1 METTMRSAFAAL
13 YSAAVYLFFL
23 GTFTYAIFWVEGIL
37 VPTTIDSGVAGEPV
51 MSLVINGALLG
62 LFAVQHTIMAR
73 PGFKRWWTKIIPAEM
88 ERSTFVL
95 AATLAL
101 ALLLWQWR
109 PLPDLVWSVDD
120 PMLATAITAVSWS
133 GWALLLLS
141 TFLISHF
148 HLFGLSQGWAKILK
162 IKEGD
167 GPFVTP
173 LFYKWIRHPL
183 YLGFILAFWAAPQMS
198 VGHLFF
204 AAMTTGYI
212 FVGIWFEERD
222 LVAHFGERYV
232 QYRRQVGMLVP
243 KIGARGDGEK
253 TRTS

>member
-1 METTMRSAFAAL
+1 MRSAIAAL
-13 YSAAVYLFFL
+13 YSAIVYLLFL
-23 GTFTYAIFWVEGIL
+23 ATFVYAILWVEGIL
-37 VPTTIDSGVAGEPV
+37 VPTTIDSGEAGDLV

-73 PGFKRWWTKIIPAEM
+73 PSFKRWWTKIIPGES

-95 AATLAL
+95 AASAAL
-101 ALLLWQWR
+101 ALLLWQWQ
-109 PLPDLVWSVDD
+109 PLPAPVWSATD
-120 PMLATAITAVSWS
+120 PVLAGAIMAVSWG
-133 GWALLLLS
+133 GWALLLAS

-204 AAMTTGYI
+204 AIMTTSYI

-222 LVAHFGERYV
+222 LVAHFGERYLH
-232 QYRRQVGMLVP
+232 YRRSVGMLVP
-243 KIGARGDGEK
+243 KLKPSREDTAH
-253 TRTS
+253 TP

>member
-1 METTMRSAFAAL
+1 MRGAFAAL
-13 YSAAVYLFFL
+13 YSAAVYIFFL
-23 GTFTYAIFWVEGIL
+23 VTFTYAILWVEGVF
-37 VPTTIDSGVAGEPV
+37 VPTTIDSGVPGDLV

-120 PMLATAITAVSWS
+120 PMLATAIIAVSWS

-148 HLFGLSQGWAKILK
+148 HLFGLSQGWAKILR

-204 AAMTTGYI
+204 AIMTTGYI
-212 FVGIWFEERD
+212 LVGIWFEERD
-222 LVAHFGERYV
+222 LVAHFGERYL

-243 KIGARGDGEK
+243 KFGTKRDGEK
-253 TRTS
+253 THTL

>member
-1 METTMRSAFAAL
+1 MGSVLAAL
-13 YSAAVYLFFL
+13 YSAVVYVLFL
-23 GTFTYAIFWVEGIL
+23 GTFVYAILWVEGVF
-37 VPTTIDSGVAGEPV
+37 VPTTIDSGIVPGDLV
-51 MSLVINGALLG
+51 TSLVINGALLG

-73 PGFKRWWTKIIPAEM
+73 PGFKRWWTKIVPQAA

-95 AATLAL
+95 AATAAL

-109 PLPDLVWSVDD
+109 PIPELVWSVSD
-120 PMLATAITAVSWS
+120 PVAAGIITGVSWA
-133 GWALLLLS
+133 GWALLLAS

-148 HLFGLSQGWAKILK
+148 HLFGLSQGFAKLLR

-173 LFYKWIRHPL
+173 LFYRFIRHPL

-204 AAMTTGYI
+204 AIMTTGYI
-212 FVGIWFEERD
+212 LVGIWFEERD

-232 QYRRQVGMLVP
+232 QYRRQVGMLIP
-243 KIGARGDGEK
+243 RLTPPRDTKKSA
-253 TRTS
+253 

>member
-1 METTMRSAFAAL
+1 MRSAFTAL
-13 YSAAVYLFFL
+13 YSAIVYLFFL
-23 GTFTYAIFWVEGIL
+23 VTFTYAIFWVEGIL
-37 VPTTIDSGVAGEPV
+37 TPTTIDSGEAGDPV
-51 MSLVINGALLG
+51 MSLVINGALLA
-62 LFAVQHTIMAR
+62 LFAVQHTVMAR
-73 PGFKRWWTKIIPAEM
+73 PSFKRWWTKVVPKEM

-95 AATLAL
+95 AATAAL

-109 PLPDLVWSVDD
+109 PLPQLVWSVED
-120 PMLATAITAVSWS
+120 PVMAGIILAVSWS
-133 GWALLLLS
+133 GWALLLVS

-173 LFYKWIRHPL
+173 LFYRWIRHPL

-204 AAMTTGYI
+204 AVMTTGYI
-212 FVGIWFEERD
+212 LVGIWFEERD
-222 LVAHFGERYV
+222 LVAHFGERYLT
-232 QYRRQVGMLVP
+232 YRRHVGMLVP
-243 KIGARGDGEK
+243 KFGRRRDSEK
-253 TRTS
+253 TQSH

>member
-1 METTMRSAFAAL
+1 MGSVLAAL
-13 YSAAVYLFFL
+13 YSAVVYVLFL
-23 GTFTYAIFWVEGIL
+23 GTFVYAILWVEGVF
-37 VPTTIDSGVAGEPV
+37 VPTTIDTGVPGDLV
-51 MSLVINGALLG
+51 TSLVINGALLG

-73 PGFKRWWTKIIPAEM
+73 PGFKRWWTKIVPKAA

-95 AATLAL
+95 AATGAL
-101 ALLLWQWR
+101 ALIVWQWR
-109 PLPDLVWSVDD
+109 PLPDLVWSVTD
-120 PMLATAITAVSWS
+120 PVAAGVIFAVSWS
-133 GWALLLLS
+133 GWALLLAS

-148 HLFGLSQGWAKILK
+148 HLFGLSQGFAKILK

-173 LFYKWIRHPL
+173 LFYRFVRHPL

-204 AAMTTGYI
+204 AIMTTGYI

-222 LVAHFGERYV
+222 LVAHFGERYRE
-232 QYRRQVGMLVP
+232 YRRQVGMLVP
-243 KIGARGDGEK
+243 RLTARRDTK
-253 TRTS
+253 KSA

>member
-1 METTMRSAFAAL
+1 MRSAFAAL
-13 YSAAVYLFFL
+13 YSAAVYIFFL
-23 GTFTYAIFWVEGIL
+23 VTFTYAILWVEGVF
-37 VPTTIDSGVAGEPV
+37 VPTTIDSGVPGDLV
-51 MSLVINGALLG
+51 MSLFINGALLG

-120 PMLATAITAVSWS
+120 PMLATAIIAVSWS

-148 HLFGLSQGWAKILK
+148 HLFGLSQGWAKILR
-162 IKEGD
+162 IKESD

-198 VGHLFF
+198 MGHLFF
-204 AAMTTGYI
+204 AIMTTGYI
-212 FVGIWFEERD
+212 LVGIWFEERD
-222 LVAHFGERYV
+222 LVALFGERYL

-243 KIGARGDGEK
+243 KFGTKRDGEK
-253 TRTS
+253 THTL

>member
-1 METTMRSAFAAL
+1 MGSVLAAL
-13 YSAAVYLFFL
+13 YSAVVYVLFL
-23 GTFTYAIFWVEGIL
+23 GTFVYAILWVEGVF
-37 VPTTIDSGVAGEPV
+37 VPTTIDSGIAPGDLVT
-51 MSLVINGALLG
+51 SLVINGALLG

-73 PGFKRWWTKIIPAEM
+73 PGFKRWWTKIVPKEI

-95 AATLAL
+95 AATAAL

-109 PLPDLVWSVDD
+109 PQPQLVWSVTD
-120 PMLATAITAVSWS
+120 PLAAGAIIAVSWA
-133 GWALLLLS
+133 GWALLLAS

-148 HLFGLSQGWAKILK
+148 HLFGLSQGFAKLLRIE
-162 IKEGD
+162 EGD

-173 LFYKWIRHPL
+173 LFYRFIRHPL

-204 AAMTTGYI
+204 AIMTTGYI
-212 FVGIWFEERD
+212 LVGIWFEERD

-232 QYRRQVGMLVP
+232 QYRRQVGMLIP
-243 KIGARGDGEK
+243 RFSPPRDTKKSA
-253 TRTS
+253 

>member
-1 METTMRSAFAAL
+1 MRSAFAAL
-13 YSAAVYLFFL
+13 YSAVAYLLFL
-23 GTFTYAIFWVEGIL
+23 VTFTYAILFVEGIV
-37 VPTTIDSGVAGEPV
+37 VPKTIDSGDPGDLV
-51 MSLVINGALLG
+51 MSLVVNGLLLG

-73 PGFKRWWTKIIPAEM
+73 PGFKRWWTRIIPAEM

-109 PLPDLVWSVDD
+109 PLPQLVWSVSD
-120 PMLATAITAVSWS
+120 PLLAGAIIAVSWS

-148 HLFGLSQGWAKILK
+148 HLFGLSQGWARVLK
-162 IKEGD
+162 LKEGD

-204 AAMTTGYI
+204 AVMTMGYI
-212 FVGIWFEERD
+212 LVGIWFEERD

-243 KIGARGDGEK
+243 KLGRGRDGEK
-253 TRTS
+253 THIL

>member
-13 YSAAVYLFFL
+13 YSAAVYIFFL
-23 GTFTYAIFWVEGIL
+23 VTFTYAILWVERIF
-37 VPTTIDSGVAGEPV
+37 VPTTIDSGVPGDLV
-51 MSLVINGALLG
+51 TSLVINGALLG

-109 PLPDLVWSVDD
+109 PLPDLVWSVDE
-120 PMLATAITAVSWS
+120 PMLATAIIAVSWS

-204 AAMTTGYI
+204 AIMTTGYI

-222 LVAHFGERYV
+222 LVAHFGERYL
-232 QYRRQVGMLVP
+232 QYRRQVGMLIP
-243 KIGARGDGEK
+243 KFGTKRDGEK
-253 TRTS
+253 THTL

>member
-1 METTMRSAFAAL
+1 MRSAFAAL
-13 YSAAVYLFFL
+13 YSAAVYIFFL
-23 GTFTYAIFWVEGIL
+23 VTFTYAILWVEGVF
-37 VPTTIDSGVAGEPV
+37 VPTTIDSGVSGDLV

-120 PMLATAITAVSWS
+120 PMLATAIIAVSWS

-148 HLFGLSQGWAKILK
+148 HLFGLSQGWAKILR
-162 IKEGD
+162 IKESD

-198 VGHLFF
+198 MGHLFF
-204 AAMTTGYI
+204 AIMTTGYI
-212 FVGIWFEERD
+212 LVGIWFEERD
-222 LVAHFGERYV
+222 LVAHFGERYL

-243 KIGARGDGEK
+243 KFGTKRDGEK
-253 TRTS
+253 THTL

>member
-1 METTMRSAFAAL
+1 MRSAFAAL
-13 YSAAVYLFFL
+13 YSAAVYIFFL
-23 GTFTYAIFWVEGIL
+23 VTFTYAILWVEGVF
-37 VPTTIDSGVAGEPV
+37 VPTTIDSGVPGDLV

-120 PMLATAITAVSWS
+120 PMLATAIIAVSWS

-148 HLFGLSQGWAKILK
+148 HLFGLSQGWAKILR
-162 IKEGD
+162 IKEGG

-198 VGHLFF
+198 MGHLFF
-204 AAMTTGYI
+204 AIMTTGYI
-212 FVGIWFEERD
+212 LVGIWFEERD
-222 LVAHFGERYV
+222 LVALFGERYL

-243 KIGARGDGEK
+243 KFGTKRDGEK
-253 TRTS
+253 THTL

>member
-1 METTMRSAFAAL
+1 MRSAFAAL

-23 GTFTYAIFWVEGIL
+23 ATFTYAILWVEGVL
-37 VPTTIDSGVAGEPV
+37 VPTTIDSGAPGDLV

-109 PLPDLVWSVDD
+109 SLPELVWSVDD
-120 PMLATAITAVSWS
+120 PVLAGVIIAVSWS

-198 VGHLFF
+198 LGHLFF
-204 AAMTTGYI
+204 AIMTTGYI

-222 LVAHFGERYV
+222 LVAHFGERYL
-232 QYRRQVGMLVP
+232 QYRRQVGMLFP
-243 KIGARGDGEK
+243 KFGARGDGEK
-253 TRTS
+253 TRTL

>member
-1 METTMRSAFAAL
+1 MRSAFAAL
-13 YSAAVYLFFL
+13 YSAIAYLLFL
-23 GTFTYAIFWVEGIL
+23 ATFTYAILWVEGL
-37 VPTTIDSGVAGEPV
+37 FVPKTIDSGAPGDPV
-51 MSLVINGALLG
+51 MSLLINGALLG
-62 LFAVQHTIMAR
+62 VFAVQHTVMAR
-73 PGFKRWWTKIIPAEM
+73 PAFKRWLTKIVPREM

-95 AATLAL
+95 AATAAL
-101 ALLLWQWR
+101 ALVVWQWQ
-109 PLPDLVWSVDD
+109 PLPQLVWSVTD
-120 PMLATAITAVSWS
+120 PVWAGVVLGVSWA
-133 GWALLLLS
+133 GGGILLLS

-167 GPFVTP
+167 GAFVTP

-204 AAMTTGYI
+204 AIMTTGYI

-222 LVAHFGERYV
+222 LVAHFGERYLT
-232 QYRRQVGMLVP
+232 YRRQVGMLFP
-243 KIGARGDGEK
+243 RLGAPREDK
-253 TRTS
+253 ARS

>member
-1 METTMRSAFAAL
+1 MRSAFAAL

-23 GTFTYAIFWVEGIL
+23 ATFTYAILWVEGVF
-37 VPTTIDSGVAGEPV
+37 VPTTIDSGAPGDLV
-51 MSLVINGALLG
+51 MSLMINGALLG

-73 PGFKRWWTKIIPAEM
+73 PGFKRWWTKIIPAET

-109 PLPDLVWSVDD
+109 PLPELVWSVED
-120 PMLATAITAVSWS
+120 PVLAGVIIAVSWS

-141 TFLISHF
+141 TFLICHF

-167 GPFVTP
+167 GAFVTP
-173 LFYKWIRHPL
+173 LFY
-183 YLGFILAFWAAPQMS
+183 
-198 VGHLFF
+198 
-204 AAMTTGYI
+204 
-212 FVGIWFEERD
+212 E
-222 LVAHFGERYV
+222 
-232 QYRRQVGMLVP
+232 
-243 KIGARGDGEK
+243 
-253 TRTS
+253 

>member
-1 METTMRSAFAAL
+1 MRSAFAAL
-13 YSAAVYLFFL
+13 YSAAVYIFFL
-23 GTFTYAIFWVEGIL
+23 VTFTYAILWVEGVF
-37 VPTTIDSGVAGEPV
+37 VPTTIDSGVPGDLV

-120 PMLATAITAVSWS
+120 PMLATAIIAVSWS

-148 HLFGLSQGWAKILK
+148 HLFGLSQGWAKILR
-162 IKEGD
+162 IKEGG

-198 VGHLFF
+198 MGHLFF
-204 AAMTTGYI
+204 AIMTTGYI
-212 FVGIWFEERD
+212 LVGIWFEERD
-222 LVAHFGERYV
+222 LVAHFGERYL

-243 KIGARGDGEK
+243 KFGTKRDGEK
-253 TRTS
+253 THTL